1 MSISCLLCADMETL
15 EVLDLEGNHVD
26 DLGALLYLSWCPQL
40 AVLTLADNPIA
51 AEPSYQAQ
59 VGFCNL
65 TMPGT
70 I

>member
-1 MSISCLLCADMETL
+1 MTS
-15 EVLDLEGNHVD
+15 NHIDV
-26 DLGALLYLSWCPQL
+26 LGALLCLSWCPQL